1 LQRVAFIAQMGS
13 RQVEASRSY
22 FPFTSPEGLSLPLAS
37 HSVPVVQ
44 TRGAKIRSKREQLG
58 YGLRRFAELVNVSPS
73 HLSRIETGKRGAQPE
88 TLKRIARALG
98 TTAKDLDSEES
109 EGNQ

>member
-1 LQRVAFIAQMGS
+1 MQK
-13 RQVEASRSY
+13 
-22 FPFTSPEGLSLPLAS
+22 
-37 HSVPVVQ
+37 
-44 TRGAKIRSKREQLG
+44 RGANIRSKREQLG
-58 YGLRRFAELVNVSPS
+58 HGLRRFAELVNVSPS

-98 TTAKDLDSEES
+98 TTIENLDQEES